1 MYYVL
6 CNNVINLIVY
16 IVFILSLLGRIMRGY
31 PVLCEDL
38 AIFCLLTLR
47 FSHVISYKNQ
57 NPKAAHVSTAPL

>member
-1 MYYVL
+1 
-6 CNNVINLIVY
+6 
-16 IVFILSLLGRIMRGY
+16 MRGY

-47 FSHVISYKNQ
+47 FSPVISYKNQ